1 MLKKVLISVM
11 LFVLLVTPHVLVN
24 AGMLNQVIGQGT
36 NFVKGHKTEAIGNSI
51 KTIILNDI
59 KPAVF
64 SIGTLIFA
72 AVTVIL
78 GVKFIWSS
86 AEGKS
91 EVQEALPG
99 FVLAVIFFYLSE
111 PLINFLLGSTSS
123 FTGFSSINTIIKN
136 DGGGTKSWG
145 AIASSTIGLINYV
158 VKYLAL
164 AGLVYLGIRYMIA
177 SAEGKATMK
186 VSMTGAVIGVLF
198 TFLAT
203 NVVQFIIDAG
213 DNII

>member
-1 MLKKVLISVM
+1 MFKKVLISVM
-11 LFVLLVTPHVLVN
+11 LFILLVTPQIVVN
-24 AGMLNQVIGQGT
+24 AGILSSVISQGT
-36 NFVKGHKTEAIGNSI
+36 AFIKGHKTEAIGNSI
-51 KTIILNDI
+51 REVLMKNIV
-59 KPAVF
+59 PAVF

-99 FVLAVIFFYLSE
+99 FVLAVIFFYLAE
-111 PLINFLLGSTSS
+111 PLINLLLGGTSKI
-123 FTGFSSINTIIKN
+123 TGFDSINSMVAN
-136 DGGGTKSWG
+136 SGSGTVSWNSIVG
-145 AIASSTIGLINYV
+145 RTLGIINYV

-177 SAEGKATMK
+177 SAEGKAALK
-186 VSMTGAVIGVLF
+186 VSMGGAAIGILF

-203 NVVQFIIDAG
+203 NVVQFIINAG
-213 DNII
+213 ESIL

>member
-1 MLKKVLISVM
+1 MLKKVLISVL
-11 LFVLLVTPHVLVN
+11 LFVLLITPHIVVN
-24 AGMLNQVIGQGT
+24 AGFLGNVIGQGT
-36 NFVKGHKTEAIGNSI
+36 NFVKGHNTEAIGTAI
-51 KTIILNDI
+51 RKIIMNDI

-99 FVLAVIFFYLSE
+99 FVLAVILFYLAE
-111 PLINFLLGSTSS
+111 PVVNFLLGSTSS
-123 FTGFSSINTIIKN
+123 ITGVSSINAMVSQKGNGAT
-136 DGGGTKSWG
+136 SWT
-145 AIASSTIGLINYV
+145 AIAGATIKLINYV

-177 SAEGKATMK
+177 SAEGKASMK
-186 VSMTGAVIGVLF
+186 VSMAGAVIGVLF

-203 NVVQFIIDAG
+203 NVVQFIIDTG
-213 DNII
+213 ESIL

>member
-11 LFVLLVTPHVLVN
+11 LFVLLVTPHILVN
-24 AGMLNQVIGQGT
+24 AGMLNKVIGQGT

-123 FTGFSSINTIIKN
+123 FTGFSSINTMIKN
-136 DGGGTKSWG
+136 AGGGTKSWG
-145 AIASSTIGLINYV
+145 AIASATVGLINYV